1 MGGNIRAIARQHKKV
16 CPFVTIRCPNN
27 CGKMLLRKDLEQH
40 KGECG
45 SREVECDICNQ
56 KVKYNSLGYHQQT
69 SCPKVQVKCK
79 FCGEEMTREFLG
91 KEGWSGRES
100 HEGVSHDE
108 YEYEYGLT
116 VDDEFCTGHYAECSK
131 MLLRC
136 EFYDRGCHVKFKR
149 EDAAA
154 HHAEKAHYHAALVG
168 QTLARLYTWLDW
180 DSVNI
185 VWPIDRRR
193 IMGSRRVVLKSSTT
207 SGVSNYDL
215 YLKLALDG
223 PNDPIKI
230 SICSESMNCNPVYR
244 EVGLKKIHVQVTND
258 AVFMPAD
265 FAEFECYD
273 KVRKIK
279 HERNNPGAFEFSTTV
294 KKKVDETVTEF
305 TRSDLNN
312 AAAEECYENHFIIR
326 ARFCIRKV
334 SSVVVQCVR

>member
-69 SCPKVQVKCK
+69 SCPEVQVKCE
-79 FCGEEMTREFLG
+79 FCGEEMTRKLLG
-91 KEGWSGRES
+91 KKGWSGREF
-100 HEGVSHDE
+100 HEGVGHDE
-108 YEYEYGLT
+108 DEYDLN
-116 VDDEFCTGHYAECSK
+116 VDDKFCNGHYAECSK

-154 HHAEKAHYHAALVG
+154 HHAEKAHYHAALVD